1 MFKDKRTVR
10 TTGTLHQG
18 NRGGGGAIFLA
29 VINVI
34 KFTYKKI
41 NNDGVDPP
49 LFVSVCKKLI

>member
-18 NRGGGGAIFLA
+18 TGGPIFLA

-34 KFTYKKI
+34 KFTYKKF